1 LKERFE
7 DGWMDGGK
15 NQSIHFERKDLMDG
29 WMDGNSIFSP
39 CKNIIFEKS
48 SKKKSKIFQDIITL

>member
-29 WMDGNSIFSP
+29 WMDGWMETQFFHHA
-39 CKNIIFEKS
+39 K
-48 SKKKSKIFQDIITL
+48 T

>member
-1 LKERFE
+1 MDGWMEARINPSILKERF
-7 DGWMDGGK
+7 DGW
-15 NQSIHFERKDLMDG
+15 MDG